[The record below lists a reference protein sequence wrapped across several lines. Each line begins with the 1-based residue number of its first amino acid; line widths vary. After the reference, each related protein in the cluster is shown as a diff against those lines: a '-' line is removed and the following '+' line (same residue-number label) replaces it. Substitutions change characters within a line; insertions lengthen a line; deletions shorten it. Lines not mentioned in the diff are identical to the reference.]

1 MRNLTAVIL
10 LLLVTTL
17 FGSCSQQGNV
27 TDLRL
32 PSGYSDFRE
41 LPATGWCYDDTLTFV
56 TPAATGEMRV
66 AIRHG
71 SHYPYR
77 NLWLEVSLTAPG
89 AGAPSQRDTVEL
101 ELADPFGL
109 WRGTG
114 VGPTRQC
121 EAVVVPRI
129 RVDSG
134 TVVELRHI
142 MRLDTLPAVNQA
154 GIFILD

>member
-10 LLLVTTL
+10 LLLVAALT
-17 FGSCSQQGNV
+17 GSCSKQGNV

-41 LPATGWCYDDTLTFV
+41 LPGNGWCYDDTLTFV
-56 TPAATGEMRV
+56 TPAAAGEMRV
-66 AIRHG
+66 AVRH
-71 SHYPYR
+71 SSQYPYR

-89 AGAPSQRDTVEL
+89 TSAPRYRDTVEL

-121 EAVVVPRI
+121 EAVVAPRVRI
-129 RVDSG
+129 DSG
-134 TVVELRHI
+134 TVVNVRHI
-142 MRLDTLPAVNQA
+142 MRLDTLPAVSQA